1 MFILPIG
8 WQQSNKS
15 KTSPQHLPR
24 GCPGI
29 LSSTPNL
36 PPILRLQQSWSWKSW
51 EQEFLW
57 RSSHSASTP
66 SICLFH
72 KGEEEGKVRV
82 DTTPE
87 FRESE
92 CELHFAQA
100 RMKGEILFNRIRV
113 SWEPDW
119 SHLQRDLALKRL
131 TTESLVRWKA
141 QGSKSESLYC
151 KVANHIPHHRTG
163 HCRRFL
169 VRPGAGSGRGVAS
182 RVS

>member
-29 LSSTPNL
+29 LCSTPNL

-72 KGEEEGKVRV
+72 KGEEEGSF
-82 DTTPE
+82 TPTLCDLVGDSRRLLSVLQSDLAE
-87 FRESE
+87 VSEVMLTSSVQRKWMWIALCTGKDERRDPFQPYKGLLGARLEPSSKRPCSQEAYHRESGKVE
-92 CELHFAQA
+92 GPGLQ
-100 RMKGEILFNRIRV
+100 V
-113 SWEPDW
+113 WEFV
-119 SHLQRDLALKRL
+119 L
-131 TTESLVRWKA
+131 
-141 QGSKSESLYC
+141 
-151 KVANHIPHHRTG
+151 
-163 HCRRFL
+163 
-169 VRPGAGSGRGVAS
+169 
-182 RVS
+182 